1 MRERLSTSSSTA
13 ILCKLLTSSFFILHH
28 ILLLQTT
35 LHYRNCK
42 DVVGDDHEQG
52 KNDVCLDYLGG
63 WERSCNSY
71 YDCWN
76 SRLKGECEDCA
87 SGNGFGCFNK
97 YDSCKATCMASP
109 DVCEAECDV
118 CFCESDPNL
127 AIEKCQAIGDDCC
140 NDPYG
145 KLIFLPLLPFLP
157 ACTFP

>member
-1 MRERLSTSSSTA
+1 M
-13 ILCKLLTSSFFILHH
+13 
-28 ILLLQTT
+28 
-35 LHYRNCK
+35 
-42 DVVGDDHEQG
+42 VGDDHEQG

-145 KLIFLPLLPFLP
+145 KLIFLPLMFPCLPVPSLTPFSDDKSLDYPFHFLFFQDGS
-157 ACTFP
+157 TIQT